1 MQTQTTVSAVAG
13 GAARATAPA
22 TASMVAAASCGG
34 ATDRITNAV
43 VLVTAGR
50 VSDRNPRTAKT
61 TAAQT
66 HSTPAMSMGT
76 PYEAPGGGAAPGC

>member
-1 MQTQTTVSAVAG
+1 
-13 GAARATAPA
+13 
-22 TASMVAAASCGG
+22 
-34 ATDRITNAV
+34 

-76 PYEAPGGGAAPGC
+76 PYEAPRRGAAPGC